1 MATKSNAGDNKN
13 VNKTYG
19 PIAASAKPK
28 PKPSSPEKFN
38 VIDEAIGA
46 AARKLSPSQ
55 KKRIADLFG
64 IQYPPKRPEIT
75 PSKPYNPK
83 DWEGQ
88 VGDKG
93 W

>member
-1 MATKSNAGDNKN
+1 MATRNNSSDNRN
-13 VNKTYG
+13 VNKING
-19 PIAASAKPK
+19 PIAASAKPS
-28 PKPSSPEKFN
+28 PSPSKKVN

-55 KKRIADLFG
+55 KKIIAGMLG
-64 IQYPPKRPEIT
+64 MQYPPKKP
-75 PSKPYNPK
+75 PAPKSKPYNPK

>member
-1 MATKSNAGDNKN
+1 MATKTNASDNSN

-28 PKPSSPEKFN
+28 PKPSPSKTFN

-55 KKRIADLFG
+55 KKIIAGMLG
-64 IQYPPKRPEIT
+64 MQYPPKKPPAPT
-75 PSKPYNPK
+75 SKPYNPK